1 MALGDRMIH
10 IMNMRSSMTLETHCC
25 GAPRDASKCLYPT
38 PYKEFDGRFVVIRIT
53 SLVCLSDLSE
63 EELYKWN
70 TQPISDD
77 TIRKR
82 WHPKQ
87 RELHIPH
94 NRCRTG
100 IGQLSPRSLAR
111 RLIPNILRVS
121 KEAHIEGTKLLYS
134 TNTFSFDCI
143 EVLKRFLAQA
153 TVDQQSQIEDLR
165 LTMNFQGHGTYVC
178 GTSLKGHV
186 KRAPHPGI
194 VAWSRVFS
202 GVIVPQL
209 PNLESLSLCIGLEGR
224 WIRPKCLS
232 TAHHLRKELS
242 YFLITL

>member
-10 IMNMRSSMTLETHCC
+10 IMNMRSSLNLETLCC
-25 GAPRDASKCLYPT
+25 GALHDRAKCLYPT
-38 PYKEFDGRFVVIRIT
+38 PYKEFDGRFVINRIT

-77 TIRKR
+77 TIRRR

-100 IGQLSPRSLAR
+100 IGQLCPRFFAR
-111 RLIPNILRVS
+111 RLIPDLLRVS

-153 TVDQQSQIEDLR
+153 TVDQRSQIEYLR

-194 VAWSRVFS
+194 VAWSRLFS
-202 GVIVPQL
+202 EVMVPL
-209 PNLESLSLCIGLEGR
+209 VPNLESLSLCISLEGR
-224 WIRPKCLS
+224 RNYTMCLS
-232 TAHHLRKELS
+232 IAHHLRQEFC